1 MNHSVRYKFDG
12 AAVAEGVRKGSL
24 TALRRAG
31 AYTRKVAQNLIKVRR
46 NRDLSSKSG
55 TPPFAHGA
63 GKNLKKS
70 ILFGVDKAD
79 RSVVIGP
86 SAMSGDARL
95 AKLGALHEFGG
106 MAENRQ
112 PAKSSGTD
120 WNTAKAGPV
129 RVAKGVIVFG
139 KLRTAAQRK
148 RAWRIEASGARFPNS
163 GDAKA
168 KSLKRLMAAEKRR
181 QLAAAQAAGGG
192 RRKREALYPAR
203 PFMNP
208 AMQKV
213 KPMLP
218 ALWSGVVKS

>member
-1 MNHSVRYKFDG
+1 MSTVRYKFDG

-46 NRDLSSKSG
+46 NRDLASKSG

-86 SAMSGDARL
+86 S

>member
-46 NRDLSSKSG
+46 NRDLASKSG

-139 KLRTAAQRK
+139 KNLTAAQRK
-148 RAWRIEASGARFPNS
+148 REWLI
-163 GDAKA
+163 
-168 KSLKRLMAAEKRR
+168 
-181 QLAAAQAAGGG
+181 
-192 RRKREALYPAR
+192 
-203 PFMNP
+203 
-208 AMQKV
+208 
-213 KPMLP
+213 
-218 ALWSGVVKS
+218 